1 MRCVSNLLSLV
12 LADDELVQA
21 SADLL
26 GRRESRPRRGRR
38 RGVGVRGG
46 GSRLGRREGA
56 GTGGEEAANSR
67 EHEVRG
73 CSGRSSRRTAMYF
86 PISRCGDSAIIQ
98 RSGALLEI
106 WENGRR
112 PLCWRAA
119 LPDQRADSFRFRLA
133 GGPSRTE
140 LARERLPGRGDRP
153 AREWTTSRCPVFR

>member
-26 GRRESRPRRGRR
+26 GRRESRPRLGRR
-38 RGVGVRGG
+38 RGVGVRGR
-46 GSRLGRREGA
+46 GSRLGRHEGA

-86 PISRCGDSAIIQ
+86 PISRCGFGLNLSPPAFGVSRQ
-98 RSGALLEI
+98 LFSVPGLFSKFGKMEGGLCVGEPLFPGHVWLNASKLLHKKT
-106 WENGRR
+106 NA
-112 PLCWRAA
+112 CMKY
-119 LPDQRADSFRFRLA
+119 
-133 GGPSRTE
+133 
-140 LARERLPGRGDRP
+140 
-153 AREWTTSRCPVFR
+153 

>member
-38 RGVGVRGG
+38 RGVGVRGR
-46 GSRLGRREGA
+46 GSRLGRHEGA

-73 CSGRSSRRTAMYF
+73 CSGRSSRRTAMNF
-86 PISRCGDSAIIQ
+86 PISRCGFGLNLSPSAFGLASIIQ
-98 RSGALLEI
+98 RQQEQVRSGALLEI

-112 PLCWRAA
+112 PLCWR
-119 LPDQRADSFRFRLA
+119 LSEWI
-133 GGPSRTE
+133 PS
-140 LARERLPGRGDRP
+140 G
-153 AREWTTSRCPVFR
+153 